1 MTTILNLT
9 QHTATPEQIAQG
21 VIECTKA
28 TEVRSLITFSSIP
41 SQEEMEV
48 RAKRIAEIA
57 KEQSCD
63 AAMIGGAPYFMSSLE
78 KALREVGVKPVY
90 AFSIRESVEKTLPD
104 GSVQKLNVFKHVG
117 FVGL

>member
-1 MTTILNLT
+1 MTIVNLT

-28 TEVRSLITFSSIP
+28 TEVRSLITFTTIP
-41 SQEEMEV
+41 TQVEMEE
-48 RAKRIAEIA
+48 RATQIARIAL
-57 KEQSCD
+57 EQNADC
-63 AAMIGGAPYFMSSLE
+63 AMIGGAPYFMSSLE
-78 KALREVGVKPVY
+78 VALKAVGIRPVY
-90 AFSIRESVEKTLPD
+90 AFSVRESVEKTLPD

>member
-1 MTTILNLT
+1 MTIINLT
-9 QHTATPEQIAQG
+9 QHQATQEQIAQG

-28 TEVRSLITFSSIP
+28 TEVRSLLTFTTIP
-41 SQEEMEV
+41 SQEEMEE

-63 AAMIGGAPYFMSSLE
+63 SAMIGGAPYFMSSLE
-78 KALREVGVKPVY
+78 KALREVGIKPVY
-90 AFSIRESVEKTLPD
+90 AFSVRQSVEKTLPD
-104 GSVQKLNVFKHVG
+104 GTVQKLNVFKHVG